1 MATKLR
7 QAARKLLEQAGFS
20 EIADDYVILGSTDL
34 RILSSKRAVEDLSA
48 QAREASAEAN

>member
-34 RILSSKRAVEDLSA
+34 RILSSKRAVEDLST